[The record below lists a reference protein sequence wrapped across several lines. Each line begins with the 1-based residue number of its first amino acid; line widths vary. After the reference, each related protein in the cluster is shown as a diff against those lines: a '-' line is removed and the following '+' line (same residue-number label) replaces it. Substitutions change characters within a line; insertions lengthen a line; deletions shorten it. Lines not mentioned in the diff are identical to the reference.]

1 MGKNKRGFKMKYYI
15 RLENE
20 KEHICQEV
28 TKELQDKINN
38 LQEQMK
44 NIQTKGQEWLILIE
58 YVT

>member
-44 NIQTKGQEWLILIE
+44 NIQTKGGLKNGKI
-58 YVT
+58 

>member
-1 MGKNKRGFKMKYYI
+1 MKYYI

-28 TKELQDKINN
+28 TKELYDKINN

-44 NIQTKGQEWLILIE
+44 NIQTKGGLKNGKI
-58 YVT
+58 